1 MTDALKA
8 LTERRKQIKA
18 QIKDNAEK
26 FMLARFDGTSAD
38 ELKAL
43 AKQGAELENELDA
56 INADI
61 QAAEQDKRNGEIRL
75 QEEKRKTDEQARL
88 EKERQR
94 QEQAKA
100 QWTDTHSKLKAQ
112 NRAEKI
118 IDTLKVQVTPSTE
131 CIEPN
136 DSFVKGLFRFG
147 SDSFKNALQG
157 KKFSNKES
165 HKTSKQ
171 DAVFSSV
178 GIQNAEGYENDN
190 PLSEFD
196 RAVLGVL
203 ISEYLASNR
212 YTTVNIIFRALI
224 GKIGDQNARPMK
236 NQQDATVNSVV
247 KLMGTI
253 VDFSGVTESL
263 TELKYTD
270 KDGNTL
276 TLKFANLI
284 SADILDAKINGQ
296 IMEGVIF
303 FKDNSPLF
311 KIADIKNQVI
321 RYPHE
326 LLNVP
331 NQNNTPRIIAVKKYV
346 MRRIC
351 EIKLHKM
358 TPTITF
364 DDVFKRCRM
373 SNCSRDVKMD
383 ARNAVIK
390 LFTHLQEKNFISS
403 FEPVQ
408 QRGKFISVK
417 FTF

>member
-1 MTDALKA
+1 MQM
-8 LTERRKQIKA
+8 TERRTQINA
-18 QIKDNAEK
+18 QINENIKNVWDIHFSNP
-26 FMLARFDGTSAD
+26 SAD
-38 ELKAL
+38 ELKIL
-43 AKQGAELENELDA
+43 ATQREELDEQLKAVTAELNHVQNA
-56 INADI
+56 IREEEA
-61 QAAEQDKRNGEIRL
+61 RL
-75 QEEKRKTDEQARL
+75 QDEKRKADEQAKL
-88 EKERQR
+88 EKERQK
-94 QEQAKA
+94 QEQVKA
-100 QWTDTHSKLKAQ
+100 QWIDAESKLKI
-112 NRAEKI
+112 KKYVDTI
-118 IDTLKVQVTPSTE
+118 IDTLKVQVMPSDE
-131 CIEPN
+131 CVEPN

-147 SDSFKNALQG
+147 PNNFKKALQG
-157 KKFSNKES
+157 TRYRNNKES

-178 GIQNAEGYENDN
+178 GIQNAEGYEDDN

-203 ISEYLASNR
+203 ISEFLAGNR

-364 DDVFKRCRM
+364 DDVFQRCRM